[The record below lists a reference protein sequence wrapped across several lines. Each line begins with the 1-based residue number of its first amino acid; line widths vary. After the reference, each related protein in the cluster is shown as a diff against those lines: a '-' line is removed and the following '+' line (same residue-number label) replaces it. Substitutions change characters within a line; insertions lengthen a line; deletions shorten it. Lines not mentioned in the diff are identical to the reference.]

1 MELWNYGRVG
11 CGIMEL
17 RKDRVGY
24 NGLRNIERTA
34 MVEPSLN
41 LVTYE
46 RRVAAQH
53 RYGLA

>member
-1 MELWNYGRVG
+1 
-11 CGIMEL
+11 MEL
-17 RKDRVGY
+17 RKGRVGY